1 MKKNNKLDVWM
12 ISQISVFLNHSID
25 TVQGNSVYWLLDDN
39 SQLEINFDDK
49 EVKFIDWVGD
59 DKTYFAILG
68 LCKSRNMEP
77 MDYFT
82 DYK

>member
-77 MDYFT
+77 TDYFT